1 MSEVLCYKCHLQR
14 AKYKIRLQLVC
25 ESCFVK
31 NTEHNFRCTLKTS
44 IFPRNGEKILICLSG
59 GANSACL
66 LHLMDS
72 CNNPE
77 KTTKMM
83 KFIPEVLFF
92 DDSSIYNIPESEVT
106 EYLQT
111 IEKTYKCLVHR
122 VKIEEVSPEFVN
134 TLKGDTQRVSGLLYI
149 EIHKWIG
156 ILANRLGIK
165 KVVTGESASR
175 IASMVLAGICKG
187 AGASVNV
194 YSGETYELDGVKFS
208 KPMKDLLDKEICIY
222 QHLYKLPLL
231 YRPLLGESGF
241 EKQTIDGLVENFL
254 HNLQSKFPSTT
265 HTLLRTAS
273 KLVPVRLEQKCELC
287 NGPKDSPLCDLE
299 QFLLYDPRFCYA
311 CQHLV

>member
-1 MSEVLCYKCHLQR
+1 MSEVLCYKCHAQK

-25 ESCFVK
+25 ESCFTK

-44 IFPRNGEKILICLSG
+44 IFPRNGERILICLSG

-83 KFIPEVLFF
+83 KFIPEILFF
-92 DDSSIYNIPESEVT
+92 DDSSVYNIPDNEVN
-106 EYLQT
+106 EYLQV
-111 IEKTYKCLVHR
+111 IESKYKCPVHR
-122 VKIEEVSPEFVN
+122 VKLEDLVPEFMSKP
-134 TLKGDTQRVSGLLYI
+134 KGDQQKMAGLLYI

-156 ILANRLGIK
+156 LTAKKLGIT

-175 IASMVLAGICKG
+175 IASMVLSGICKG
-187 AGASVNV
+187 AGVSVNV
-194 YSGETYELDGVKFS
+194 FSGETLENDGIKFA
-208 KPMKDLLDKEICIY
+208 KPMKDLLDKEVCIF
-222 QHLYKLPLL
+222 QHLNKLPLF
-231 YRPLLGESGF
+231 YRPLLGDSGY

-273 KLVPVRLEQKCELC
+273 KLVPVKMEEKCELC

-299 QFLLYDPRFCYA
+299 QFLIFDPHFCYA